1 MHYIYDVMLGKGIM
15 FLGKARGADN
25 LVKLDNEL
33 GEILACVLGVW

>member
-1 MHYIYDVMLGKGIM
+1 VD
-15 FLGKARGADN
+15 KARGADN